1 MSNSTTLLD
10 LISQS
15 QAQKEVTA
23 NAMHDAGS
31 PGMLFG
37 RRASTTTG
45 LTWGHYGGSI
55 LIAGT
60 PTAIANGTTALTA
73 STTNY
78 VEATTL
84 GVVSKNTSAFTAG
97 RIPLYTVVTNSAG
110 VDSYTDHRD
119 TGVTRT
125 GTSGKHEI
133 PIMAAAMR
141 PSASGGCQGL
151 TIVAS
156 AANQPD
162 IATLDFDPI
171 TKEYAQFALPMPKSW
186 NLGTVTFRPVWSHP
200 ATTVNFGTVWSLQAI
215 ALSNDDAIAQNYGTA
230 QTSTDT
236 GGTTNDIYIGPE
248 SAAITIAGTPAIGDV
263 VYFRLAREVNTGS
276 PDYDTLAVD
285 ARLHGI
291 MLTVTT
297 TQETDV

>member
-1 MSNSTTLLD
+1 MSDSTTKLD

-15 QAQKEVTA
+15 QAQKEVTT
-23 NAMHDAGS
+23 NALHDAAS

-78 VEATTL
+78 VEATTT
-84 GVVSKNTSAFTAG
+84 GTVSKNTSAFTAG
-97 RIPLYTVVTNSAG
+97 RIPLYTIVTGSAT
-110 VDSYTDHRD
+110 VTSYTDHRD

-125 GTSGKHEI
+125 GTSGKHEL
-133 PIMAAAMR
+133 PVMASAMR
-141 PSASGGCQGL
+141 PSATGGCQAL
-151 TIVAS
+151 VITAS
-156 AANQPD
+156 SANKPD
-162 IATLDFDPI
+162 IITLDFDPD
-171 TKEYAQFALPMPKSW
+171 TEEFGQFALPMPKSW
-186 NLGTVTFRPVWSHP
+186 NLGTVTFRPIWTHAA
-200 ATTVNFGTVWSLQAI
+200 ATTNFDVIWSLQGV
-215 ALSNDDAIAQNYGTA
+215 ALSNADAIATAYGTA

-236 GGTTNDIYIGPE
+236 GGTTSTVYIGPE
-248 SAAITIAGTPAIGDV
+248 SAAITIAGTPAAGDV
-263 VYFRLAREVNTGS
+263 VFFRISRPVGGGTK
-276 PDYDTLAVD
+276 LAVD

-291 MLTVTT
+291 WLTITT
-297 TQETDV
+297 TAETDV

>member
-23 NAMHDAGS
+23 NALFDAAS

-45 LTWGHYGGSI
+45 LTWGYYGGSI

-60 PTAIANGTTALTA
+60 PTAIPNGTIALTA

-78 VEATTL
+78 VEATVA
-84 GVVSKNTSAFTAG
+84 GAVSKNTSGFTAG
-97 RIPLYTVVTNSAG
+97 RIPTYTVVTGSSTIT
-110 VDSYTDHRD
+110 SYTDHRD
-119 TGVTRT
+119 TGVTRL

-133 PIMAAAMR
+133 PILAAAMR
-141 PSASGGCQGL
+141 PSAAGGCAQL
-151 TIVAS
+151 AVVAS

-162 IATLDFDPI
+162 IVTLDFDP
-171 TKEYAQFALPMPKSW
+171 TTEEYAQFAIPMPKSW

-200 ATTVNFGTVWSLQAI
+200 ATTTNFGTVWALQAI
-215 ALSNDDAIAQNYGTA
+215 ALSNDDAIAQAYGTA

-236 GGTTNDIYIGPE
+236 GGTTNDVYVGPE
-248 SAAITIAGTPAIGDV
+248 SSAITIAGTPAVGDV
-263 VYFRLAREVNTGS
+263 VFFRMYRKAADGS
-276 PDYDTLAVD
+276 DTLAVD

-291 MLTVTT
+291 WLTISTT
-297 TQETDV
+297 AENDA

>member
-10 LISQS
+10 LVTQS
-15 QAQKEVTA
+15 QAQKEVTT
-23 NAMHDAGS
+23 NALHDAAS

-37 RRASTTTG
+37 RRGSTTTG
-45 LTWGHYGGSI
+45 LTWGWYGGSI

-60 PTAIANGTTALTA
+60 PSAIANGTTALTA

-78 VEATTL
+78 VEATTT
-84 GVVSKNTSAFTAG
+84 GTVSKNTSAFTAG
-97 RIPLYTVVTNSAG
+97 RIPLYTIITGSASVT
-110 VDSYTDHRD
+110 SYTDHRD

-125 GTSGKHEI
+125 GTRSKHEI
-133 PIMAAAMR
+133 PILAAAMR
-141 PSASGGCQGL
+141 PSATGGCQAL
-151 TIVAS
+151 AVIAS

-162 IATLDFDPI
+162 ISTLDFDPG
-171 TKEYAQFALPMPKSW
+171 TEEYAQFALPMPKSW

-200 ATTVNFGTVWSLQAI
+200 AATTYVVIWGLQAI
-215 ALSNDDAIAQNYGTA
+215 ALSNDDAIAQAYGTG

-248 SAAITIAGTPAIGDV
+248 SSAITIAGTPAAGDV
-263 VYFRLAREVNTGS
+263 VFFRLYRKAADGA
-276 PDYDTLAVD
+276 DTLDQD
-285 ARLHGI
+285 ARLHAI
-291 MLTVTT
+291 WLTITT

>member
-10 LISQS
+10 LVTQS
-15 QAQKEVTA
+15 QAQKEVTT
-23 NAMHDAGS
+23 NALHDAAS

-78 VEATTL
+78 VEATTT
-84 GVVSKNTSAFTAG
+84 GTVSKNTSGFTAG
-97 RIPLYTVVTNSAG
+97 RIPLYTIVTGSAS
-110 VDSYTDHRD
+110 VTSYTDHRD

-125 GTSGKHEI
+125 GTSGKHEL

-141 PSASGGCQGL
+141 PSASGGCQAL
-151 TIVAS
+151 AVIAS

-162 IATLDFDPI
+162 ISTLDFDP
-171 TKEYAQFALPMPKSW
+171 TTEEYAQFSLPMPKSW

-200 ATTVNFGTVWSLQAI
+200 ATTTNFGVVWGLQAI
-215 ALSNDDAIAQNYGTA
+215 ALSDDDAIAQAYGTA

-236 GGTTNDIYIGPE
+236 GGTTNDVYIGPE
-248 SAAITIAGTPAIGDV
+248 SSAITIAGTPAIGDV
-263 VYFRLAREVNTGS
+263 VFFRLYRKAADGA
-276 PDYDTLAVD
+276 DTLAVD
-285 ARLHGI
+285 ARLHAI
-291 MLTVTT
+291 WLMITT